1 MLLEY
6 FQMVDRIEA
15 IDPTADTI
23 RTICNVPMQS
33 PVFMGH
39 FPGFPRLPGALMI
52 ETMAQTGG
60 WLVLARLK
68 FVKMPFLTR
77 VESAKLRRFVEPG
90 EVLNGEAKLVHDGS
104 GFAVIEAVISTGG
117 QKVASAEIRYVVG
130 PFPNATIRGAMIF
143 KAREIGFPEDC
154 LPEDRPPEDR
164 PHAE

>member
-1 MLLEY
+1 MILEY

-15 IDPTADTI
+15 LDPHAGTI
-23 RTICNVPMQS
+23 RTTCNVPAQS
-33 PVFMGH
+33 PVFIGH

-60 WLVLARLK
+60 WLVLARLR
-68 FVKMPFLTR
+68 FARMPFLTR

-90 EVLNGEAKLVHDGS
+90 ETLDGVATLTHDGS

-130 PFPNATIRGAMIF
+130 PFPNETIRGAMVV
-143 KAREIGFPEDC
+143 KAREIGFPEEC
-154 LPEDRPPEDR
+154 L
-164 PHAE
+164 HAE

>member
-1 MLLEY
+1 MILEY

-15 IDPTADTI
+15 LDPHAGTI
-23 RTICNVPMQS
+23 RTTCNVPAQS
-33 PVFMGH
+33 PVFIGH

-60 WLVLARLK
+60 WLVLARLR
-68 FVKMPFLTR
+68 FARMPFLTR

-90 EVLNGEAKLVHDGS
+90 ETLDGAATLTHDGS

-130 PFPNATIRGAMIF
+130 PFPNDTISSAMII
-143 KAREIGFPEDC
+143 KAREIGFPEEC
-154 LPEDRPPEDR
+154 L
-164 PHAE
+164 HAEQSP

>member
-1 MLLEY
+1 MILEY
-6 FQMVDRIEA
+6 FQMVDRI
-15 IDPTADTI
+15 DHLDADAGTI
-23 RTICNVPMQS
+23 RTTCDVPAQS

-60 WLVLARLK
+60 WLVLAKLR
-68 FVKMPFLTR
+68 FQKMPFLTR

-90 EVLNGEAKLVHDGS
+90 EILNGEAKLVHDGS

-130 PFPNATIRGAMIF
+130 PFPNDTIRSAMLF
-143 KAREIGFPEDC
+143 KARDIGFPEDR
-154 LPEDRPPEDR
+154 LKVE
-164 PHAE
+164 

>member
-6 FQMVDRIEA
+6 FQMIDRIEA
-15 IDPTADTI
+15 LDPTAGTI
-23 RTICNVPMQS
+23 RTHCQVPTQS

-60 WLVLARLK
+60 WLVLARLN
-68 FVKMPFLTR
+68 FTRMPFLTR

-90 EVLNGEAKLVHDGS
+90 EVLDGAATLTHDGS
-104 GFAVIEAVISTGG
+104 GFAVIESVISCGG

-130 PFPNATIRGAMIF
+130 PFPNDTIRSAMLI
-143 KAREIGFPEDC
+143 KAREIGFAED
-154 LPEDRPPEDR
+154 LIREV
-164 PHAE
+164 

>member
-1 MLLEY
+1 MILEY
-6 FQMVDRIEA
+6 FQMVDRI
-15 IDPTADTI
+15 DQLDADAGTI
-23 RTICNVPMQS
+23 RTTCDVPAQS

-60 WLVLARLK
+60 WLVLAKLR
-68 FVKMPFLTR
+68 FQKMPFLTR

-90 EVLNGEAKLVHDGS
+90 EILNGEAKLVHDGS

-130 PFPNATIRGAMIF
+130 PFPNDTIRSAMLF
-143 KAREIGFPEDC
+143 KARDIGFPEDR
-154 LPEDRPPEDR
+154 LKVE
-164 PHAE
+164 

>member
-1 MLLEY
+1 MILEY

-15 IDPTADTI
+15 LDPTIGTI
-23 RTICNVPMQS
+23 RTTCNVPAQS
-33 PVFMGH
+33 PVFIGH

-60 WLVLARLK
+60 WLVLARLR
-68 FVKMPFLTR
+68 FTRMPFLTR

-90 EVLNGEAKLVHDGS
+90 ETLNGEATLTHDGS

-130 PFPNATIRGAMIF
+130 PFPNDTIRGAMVF
-143 KAREIGFPEDC
+143 KAREIGFPEECID
-154 LPEDRPPEDR
+154 
-164 PHAE
+164 AG